1 MAFYTKTVQEMIEES
16 INIFDF
22 SYDLY
27 DVTKK
32 IPLQQMFTRHYYFYE
47 IGYES
52 VSQFKYALREK
63 WLLLLPKYNKLWVEN
78 EKTLDILKGFN
89 VEVESETILKDTPI
103 TEYDDTDF
111 ATAKQKGSNKSSGRN
126 QSEIDLI
133 ENYNQKLRNINQQF
147 INEFI
152 KLFMGIM

>member
-1 MAFYTKTVQEMIEES
+1 MAFYTKTVQEMKDEGH
-16 INIFDF
+16 NIFDF
-22 SYDLY
+22 SYTLY
-27 DVTKK
+27 NNDKK
-32 IPLQQMFTRHYYFYE
+32 IDLQEAFIRHYYMYE

-78 EKTLDILKGFN
+78 DKTLDVLKGFD
-89 VEVESETILKDTPI
+89 VDVQSETVLKDTPI

-111 ATAKQKGSNKSSGRN
+111 ATAKQKGTNKSSGRN
-126 QSEIDLI
+126 QSEIDLL
-133 ENYNQKLRNINQQF
+133 ENYNQKLRNITQQF
-147 INEFI
+147 IMEFQ